1 VFGSVRDD
9 AASRRANIRLVEAR
23 NSRLVWAQLLDFSSA
38 ESGAENPAVQ
48 IAHQLLLAES
58 RRPMPANPGA
68 GHHVLLGRA
77 RLDGEQDAKANK
89 DAQELFEKAY
99 ALDGNSI
106 QALLGLAQPLVSD
119 VLNGWVTPDQRPAA
133 LERAEA
139 ALRHVIAPD
148 PRNVRGHFCSWR
160 ACAGAPDSDQ
170 AVAAYEH
177 TLDLNRNFPHA
188 HAALGRGKRLNPLYR
203 TGPSVGPTD
212 PAAWTCA
219 IGREWLPS
227 TRRTTKWRFA
237 GFSSPAKPI
246 VHMTPR
252 LFLVGAGCGE

>member
-1 VFGSVRDD
+1 MFGSVRDD

-188 HAALGRGKRLNPLYR
+188 HAALGRALIE
-203 TGPSVGPTD
+203 V
-212 PAAWTCA
+212 
-219 IGREWLPS
+219 GREKDSIPYIEQAL
-227 TRRTTKWRFA
+227 RLA
-237 GFSSPAKPI
+237 QPI
-246 VHMTPR
+246 PR
-252 LFLVGAGCGE
+252 LGPVLLGGNGCRPRGGLRSGDSLASQVPRNQSCI